1 MKISSA
7 RRRQKRDAAIP
18 YAIIYN
24 WHFGKI
30 KLRQYSCCTGRKSR
44 GKMKTLSEP
53 LKSQNPKNAKP
64 ICEYNENNNNGNN
77 TTRIIPLAYFWCVYF
92 LIKSRKLPQRKK
104 WQSTTPRMP
113 DTIFQSPDPSSLFPE
128 TGTQDQ
134 DLEPGPKPRQS
145 ASDSESQTAVQYI

>member
-1 MKISSA
+1 
-7 RRRQKRDAAIP
+7 
-18 YAIIYN
+18 
-24 WHFGKI
+24 
-30 KLRQYSCCTGRKSR
+30 
-44 GKMKTLSEP
+44 MKTLSEP

-77 TTRIIPLAYFWCVYF
+77 TTRIIPLAYFW
-92 LIKSRKLPQRKK
+92 
-104 WQSTTPRMP
+104 MP